1 MTQVLLD
8 GAFAG
13 QTVAVSGAAMGFGRC
28 IARSFAERGATV
40 FATDINAVGLAETAA
55 GTTITTEVLDLT
67 DRAKAAAWIA
77 GIEAATGGA
86 IDILVNN
93 AGGMMGQKGKPI
105 EEVSDAEWDAIFAL
119 NVDAAFATIR
129 AAAPKMKQAGKGR
142 IVNISS
148 GAAFR
153 PSRTRIQAYCSS
165 KHAVLGLT
173 RQMAMELGPNGI
185 TVNTVAPGLVM
196 TDADKQGTWDGM
208 SDGRKE
214 HVLGGIAL
222 GRLGAAQDIADAT
235 MFFASPLSNFITGQ
249 MLPVNGGS
257 F

>member
-1 MTQVLLD
+1 MTFPFRD
-8 GAFAG
+8 DAFAG
-13 QTVAVSGAAMGFGRC
+13 QVVAVTGAAMGFGRC
-28 IARSFAERGATV
+28 IARSFSALGAKV
-40 FATDINAVGLAETAA
+40 YATDINAAGLAETAEGHA
-55 GTTITTEVLDLT
+55 MVTLPIDLT
-67 DRAKAAAWIA
+67 DRAAAAAWIA
-77 GIEAATGGA
+77 TVETEAGQA
-86 IDILVNN
+86 IDVLVNN
-93 AGGMMGQKGKPI
+93 AGGMMGQKGRPI
-105 EEVSDAEWDAIFAL
+105 EEVPDEDWDAIFAL
-119 NVDAAFATIR
+119 NVDAAFVTIR
-129 AAAPKMKQAGKGR
+129 AAAPKMKAARKGC

-173 RQMAMELGPNGI
+173 RQMAMELGPFGI

-196 TDADKQGTWDGM
+196 TDGDKQGTWDGM
-208 SDGRKE
+208 SESRKE

-222 GRLGAAQDIADAT
+222 GKLGAPQDIADAT
-235 MFFASPLSNFITGQ
+235 LFFASPLARFVSGQ